1 MSEMRD
7 MKEIKEWIYSKV
19 DTKEDKEFADLLYE
33 TFQILGDVSAYF
45 LAHGDEQTIS
55 TVYLSKLLQG
65 KQWDWIAYYL
75 GKGNE
80 KRKESGETRISKNS
94 LFAYTE

>member
-1 MSEMRD
+1 
-7 MKEIKEWIYSKV
+7 MKDDNEVKEWLYNRV
-19 DTKEDKEFADLLYE
+19 TTKEDKEYADLLYE
-33 TFQILGDVSAYF
+33 TFQVLGDVSAYF
-45 LAHGDEQTIS
+45 LAHGEESTIS

-65 KQWDWIAYYL
+65 KQWDWIAYHL

-80 KRKESGETRISKNS
+80 RRKKSGKTVISKNS